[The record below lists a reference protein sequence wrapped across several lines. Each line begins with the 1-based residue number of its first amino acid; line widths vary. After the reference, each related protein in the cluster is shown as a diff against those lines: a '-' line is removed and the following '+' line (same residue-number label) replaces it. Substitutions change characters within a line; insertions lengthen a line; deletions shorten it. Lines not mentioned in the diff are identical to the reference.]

1 MSTAEM
7 VRSIAEEIFYEQ
19 RELATKGEG
28 MELYELRNSVELALD
43 IVHATRAILAA
54 EVCASW
60 CEQQVVQLRHDTE
73 HPSEDL
79 QALQSHMTYGLSF
92 LVVMADSNRR
102 TVGFGVTSEDLSRE
116 AILAALET
124 AKQGAVPEPLRF
136 VFPRP
141 LDVTPPPIPLY
152 DAQVLTLPDDE
163 IKQVALEALDGA
175 LSTLQEAGYIR
186 GLRVSGEVRSQKEH
200 LVIGNT
206 QGLLVSDTTT
216 GLLATMSVQLTRPP
230 SQGAGSRA
238 ATHWRD
244 FTAADAGVEAA
255 QQALRAQG
263 AITLAGGDYP
273 VVFGPRA
280 VAALL
285 QDLLLP
291 ALSLDTV
298 AAGTSPFA
306 TQRNQSIASP
316 LLTLID
322 DGRLPGMLG
331 SRTIT
336 GDGLPTGATTLIEQ
350 GRLVDF
356 LADAYHA
363 QHLTGL
369 VGAVVPRHGMR
380 HATNGQ
386 SFAMR
391 PGIFPTNVTCASPE
405 AVAFEALLAPIDQGL
420 YVDNLWQ
427 ITTPDGLRTGVF
439 ASTVIGASFT
449 IRQGKLAETV
459 RPGTLSLQDN
469 FLDLLQRLTGI
480 STTQQPV
487 VLATR
492 QSLVRAPE
500 WRCSQAHFVANVPA
514 LGGRESA

>member
-1 MSTAEM
+1 
-7 VRSIAEEIFYEQ
+7 
-19 RELATKGEG
+19 

-43 IVHATRAILAA
+43 MVHATRDILAA

-60 CEQQVVQLRHDTE
+60 CEQQVVHLRHDTE
-73 HPSEDL
+73 RPSEDV
-79 QALQSHMTYGLSF
+79 QALQTHTTYGLSF
-92 LVVMADSNRR
+92 LVVMADSNGR

-116 AILAALET
+116 GILTALEM
-124 AKQGAVPEPLRF
+124 ARQGTSLEPLSF
-136 VFPRP
+136 SFPRP
-141 LDVTPPPIPLY
+141 LNFEPPPTSLHDP
-152 DAQVLTLPDDE
+152 QVLTLPDDE
-163 IKQVALEALDGA
+163 IKQVAVDTLDGA
-175 LSTLQEAGYIR
+175 LSTLQDAGYVR

-206 QGLLVSDTTT
+206 QGLLVSDTST
-216 GLLATMSVQLTRPP
+216 GLLAAMSVHLARPP
-230 SQGAGSRA
+230 SQGTGSRV

-244 FTAADAGVEAA
+244 FTAYEAGVEAA
-255 QQALRAQG
+255 QQALRG
-263 AITLAGGDYP
+263 RGGITLAAGDYP

-280 VAALL
+280 VAALI

-306 TQRNQSIASP
+306 TQRGQSIASS
-316 LLTLID
+316 LLTMID

-336 GDGLPTGATTLIEQ
+336 GDGLPTGTTTLIEQ
-350 GRLVDF
+350 GRLVGF

-391 PGIFPTNVTCASPE
+391 PGIFPTNVTFASPD
-405 AVAFEALLAPIDQGL
+405 AMALDALLAPIDQGL
-420 YVDNLWQ
+420 YVGDLWH
-427 ITTPDGLRTGVF
+427 ITTPEGLRTGAF
-439 ASTVIGASFT
+439 TSTVIGPSFA
-449 IRQGKLAETV
+449 IRQGQLAEPV
-459 RPGTLSLQDN
+459 CPGTLSLQEN

-492 QSLVRAPE
+492 HSLVLAPE
-500 WRCSQAHFVANVPA
+500 WRCSQAHFVS
-514 LGGRESA
+514 GDHTHKR

>member
-1 MSTAEM
+1 
-7 VRSIAEEIFYEQ
+7 
-19 RELATKGEG
+19 

-43 IVHATRAILAA
+43 MVHATRDILAA

-60 CEQQVVQLRHDTE
+60 CEQQVIHLRHDTE
-73 HPSEDL
+73 HPSEDV
-79 QALQSHMTYGLSF
+79 QALQVHTTYGLSF
-92 LVVMADSNRR
+92 LIVMADSNGR
-102 TVGFGVTSEDLSRE
+102 TVGLGVTSEDLSRE
-116 AILAALET
+116 GILTALDM
-124 AKQGAVPEPLRF
+124 ARQGAAPEPLRF
-136 VFPRP
+136 TFPRP
-141 LDVTPPPIPLY
+141 LDLEPPPTPLH
-152 DAQVLTLPDDE
+152 DPQVLILPDDE
-163 IKQVALEALDGA
+163 LKQVALDTLDGA
-175 LSTLQEAGYIR
+175 LSTLQEAGYVR

-206 QGLLVSDTTT
+206 QGLVASDTTT
-216 GLLATMSVQLTRPP
+216 GLLAAMSVQLARPP
-230 SQGAGSRA
+230 SQGTGSRA
-238 ATHWRD
+238 ATHWHD
-244 FTAADAGVEAA
+244 FAAYEAGVEAA

-263 AITLAGGDYP
+263 GITLTGGDYP

-280 VAALL
+280 VAALA

-306 TQRNQSIASP
+306 TQRGQSIASP
-316 LLTLID
+316 LLTMID

-331 SRTIT
+331 SRMIT

-350 GRLVDF
+350 GRLVGF

-380 HATNGQ
+380 HTTNGQ

-391 PGIFPTNVTCASPE
+391 PGIFPTNITFSSPD
-405 AVAFEALLAPIDQGL
+405 AMALDALLAPIDQGL
-420 YVDNLWQ
+420 YVGDLWH
-427 ITTPDGLRTGVF
+427 ITTPEGLRTGAFRSTMIGPSF
-439 ASTVIGASFT
+439 A
-449 IRQGKLAETV
+449 IRQGQLAEPV
-459 RPGTLSLQDN
+459 RPGTLCLQEN
-469 FLDLLQRLTGI
+469 FLDLLQRLTGT

-492 QSLVRAPE
+492 QSLVLAPE
-500 WRCSQAHFVANVPA
+500 WRCSQAHFAT
-514 LGGRESA
+514 RDHTQ

>member
-1 MSTAEM
+1 
-7 VRSIAEEIFYEQ
+7 
-19 RELATKGEG
+19 

-43 IVHATRAILAA
+43 IVHTTRDILAA

-60 CEQQVVQLRHDTE
+60 CEQQVVRLRHDTE
-73 HPSEDL
+73 HPSEDV
-79 QALQSHMTYGLSF
+79 QALQTHTTYGISF
-92 LVVMADSNRR
+92 LVVMADSNGR
-102 TVGFGVTSEDLSRE
+102 TVGLGVTSEDLSRE
-116 AILAALET
+116 GILTALEM
-124 AKQGAVPEPLRF
+124 ARQGAGLEPLRF
-136 VFPRP
+136 TFPRP
-141 LDVTPPPIPLY
+141 LDLEPPPTPLH
-152 DAQVLTLPDDE
+152 DPQVLTLPDDE
-163 IKQVALEALDGA
+163 IKQVALDTLDGA
-175 LSTLQEAGYIR
+175 LSTLQEAGYVR

-216 GLLATMSVQLTRPP
+216 GLLAAMSVQLARPP
-230 SQGAGSRA
+230 SQGTGSRV

-244 FTAADAGVEAA
+244 FAAYEAGVEAA

-263 AITLAGGDYP
+263 GITLAGGDYP

-280 VAALL
+280 VAALV

-306 TQRNQSIASP
+306 TQRGQAIASP
-316 LLTLID
+316 LLTMID

-336 GDGLPTGATTLIEQ
+336 GDGLPTGTTTLIEQ
-350 GRLVDF
+350 GRLVGF

-369 VGAVVPRHGMR
+369 VGAAVPRNGMR

-391 PGIFPTNVTCASPE
+391 PGIFPTNVTFASPD
-405 AVAFEALLAPIDQGL
+405 AVALDALLAPMDQGL
-420 YVDNLWQ
+420 YVGDLWH
-427 ITTPDGLRTGVF
+427 ITTPEGLRTGAF
-439 ASTVIGASFT
+439 TSTVIGPSYA
-449 IRQGKLAETV
+449 IRQGQLAEPV

-480 STTQQPV
+480 STTQQSV
-487 VLATR
+487 ALATR
-492 QSLVRAPE
+492 QSLVLAPE
-500 WRCSQAHFVANVPA
+500 WRCSQAHFVS
-514 LGGRESA
+514 RD

>member
-1 MSTAEM
+1 
-7 VRSIAEEIFYEQ
+7 
-19 RELATKGEG
+19 
-28 MELYELRNSVELALD
+28 MELHELHSSVELALD
-43 IVHATRAILAA
+43 MVHATRTILAA

-60 CEQQVVQLRHDTE
+60 CEQQVVRLWHDTE
-73 HPSEDL
+73 RPSEDV
-79 QALQSHMTYGLSF
+79 QALQTHTIYGLSF
-92 LVVMADSNRR
+92 LVVMADGTGR

-116 AILAALET
+116 GILT
-124 AKQGAVPEPLRF
+124 AFEMARQGAAPEPLRF
-136 VFPRP
+136 TFPRP
-141 LDVTPPPIPLY
+141 LDFEPPPTPLY
-152 DAQVLTLPDDE
+152 DPQVLTLPDDE
-163 IKQVALEALDGA
+163 IKQVALDTLDGA
-175 LSTLQEAGYIR
+175 LSTLQDAGYVR

-216 GLLATMSVQLTRPP
+216 GLLAAMSVQLVQPP
-230 SQGAGSRA
+230 SQGTGSRV

-244 FTAADAGVEAA
+244 FAAYEVGVEAA

-263 AITLAGGDYP
+263 GIILAGGDYP

-280 VAALL
+280 VAALV
-285 QDLLLP
+285 QDLFLP

-298 AAGTSPFA
+298 AAGTSPFI
-306 TQRNQSIASP
+306 TQRGQSIASP
-316 LLTLID
+316 LLTMID

-331 SRTIT
+331 SRIIT
-336 GDGLPTGATTLIEQ
+336 GDGLPTGTTTLIEQ
-350 GRLVDF
+350 GRLVGF
-356 LADAYHA
+356 VADAYHA

-369 VGAVVPRHGMR
+369 VGAVVPRNGMR

-391 PGIFPTNVTCASPE
+391 PGIFPTNITFSSPD
-405 AVAFEALLAPIDQGL
+405 AVALEALLVPIDQGL
-420 YVDNLWQ
+420 YVGDLWH
-427 ITTPDGLRTGVF
+427 ITAPEGLRTGAF
-439 ASTVIGASFT
+439 MSTVIGPSCA
-449 IRQGKLAETV
+449 IRQGQLAEPV

-492 QSLVRAPE
+492 QSLVLAPE
-500 WRCSQAHFVANVPA
+500 WRCSQAHFVPNVRSPS
-514 LGGRESA
+514 GRG